1 MVLAQTRRLR
11 EIPLQRQ
18 RLLPAPTLFPTL
30 LLCYDVD
37 ALDKQ
42 QSAVTFTSP
51 SERNFL
57 YAIFNTTPIA
67 LKLGKSIL
75 QPDCLRVG
83 L

>member
-11 EIPLQRQ
+11 EIPLQRK
-18 RLLPAPTLFPTL
+18 RLLSPHLRYLPTLFF
-30 LLCYDVD
+30 CYDVD

-67 LKLGKSIL
+67 LKFYI
-75 QPDCLRVG
+75 
-83 L
+83 